1 MAFDHLLTVR
11 VVVVGQLFARLDI
24 APRAY
29 PDHLPHDL
37 AVAIRL
43 APVVD
48 EPADVAANHRIAHP
62 PSIDSEAPDFT
73 ALEISPL
80 SFEALFVIDELAV
93 VGHDAL
99 VLVDRFEC
107 EDSPTVKRGPSSD

>member
-11 VVVVGQLFARLDI
+11 VVVVGQLFAGLDV
-24 APRAY
+24 APGAN
-29 PDHLPHDL
+29 PNHFPHDL
-37 AVAIRL
+37 AVAVRL

-48 EPADVAANHRIAHP
+48 EAADVAANHRISHP
-62 PSIDSEAPDFT
+62 PSIDGEAPDFA

-80 SFEALFVIDELAV
+80 SLEALFMIDELAV

-107 EDSPTVKRGPSSD
+107 ENAPPV